1 MARAFGKRLPWTALV
16 PFADCLNH
24 CNLQTKYDYDV
35 NDNGS
40 FRLFPSGSNYYC
52 KGSEVFNSYGRRA
65 NDNLLLDYGFAM
77 LDNEWDTF
85 EIMLSLP
92 ALPSLHD
99 IKKDILSA
107 LGYSTSLPVAL
118 NRKNFPLYALAFLR
132 VVVMSENDAKHLL
145 RSIPQPAATQDVV
158 DTTHSAFHVSPI
170 SSVKQI
176 ASFAMPLFAF
186 NSFNTD
192 THLYKCSALRHPRR
206 VTIKDDASTMS

>member
-1 MARAFGKRLPWTALV
+1 
-16 PFADCLNH
+16 
-24 CNLQTKYDYDV
+24 
-35 NDNGS
+35 
-40 FRLFPSGSNYYC
+40 
-52 KGSEVFNSYGRRA
+52 
-65 NDNLLLDYGFAM
+65 M